1 MHGTILANSV
11 GICHGRPEVSSVLCL
26 WHPSVALATG
36 AAFLAPVQ
44 VTACS
49 ERRSSTPVK
58 FPPVMVRVRLWVFK
72 DGPCGY
78 MFTHHCLGS
87 LGVKRLPA
95 MSSLSVASCQEGACP
110 RFWWSRIRRLWPTCT
125 VSTWLNEPYEVS
137 IASTWSEA
145 QAMLGELTPDL
156 MLLDVQL
163 PDGDGLQLLRDLKA
177 RGAETQTVVMTAHG
191 SINVAVDAMR
201 DGAYDFL
208 VKPFNQDRL
217 LRTLHNALEAKS
229 LRYQVEEFKKTE
241 RPKYHNIVG
250 SSLPLQAV
258 YRTIDAAAPTNA
270 TVFIMGETGTG
281 KELVAQSVHAQS
293 TRRDRN
299 FVVLNCAAIPK
310 DLIESEIFG
319 HVKGAFTGASE
330 SRDGAAKLADKG
342 TLFLDEIGEMDLAL
356 QGKLLRFLQ
365 SGTFNRVGAS
375 KTEEVDVR
383 IVCAT
388 NRDPWQEVKR
398 GNFREDLYYRLNVI
412 PVTLP
417 PLRERGDDII
427 EIAELFLD
435 QFAREMGRDFEALS
449 DEARDVFLNYAW
461 PGNVRQLQNV
471 VRNIVVLHNAKVVE
485 AHMIPP
491 LEEASPSAD
500 VSMSRADTVA
510 LPATSASASK
520 PAPEQDEYLIALPD
534 LVPMWQIEQMMVD
547 AALARFDGNV
557 NKAAAL
563 LEISPSSIYRKRK
576 TTK

>member
-1 MHGTILANSV
+1 MPTLLVVEDS
-11 GICHGRPEVSSVLCL
+11 
-26 WHPSVALATG
+26 
-36 AAFLAPVQ
+36 
-44 VTACS
+44 
-49 ERRSSTPVK
+49 
-58 FPPVMVRVRLWVFK
+58 
-72 DGPCGY
+72 
-78 MFTHHCLGS
+78 
-87 LGVKRLPA
+87 PA
-95 MSSLSVASCQEGACP
+95 MAHMYREYLV
-110 RFWWSRIRRLWPTCT
+110 
-125 VSTWLNEPYEVS
+125 NEPYEVS

-145 QAMLGELTPDL
+145 QALLGKLTPDL

-177 RGAETQTVVMTAHG
+177 RDANTQTVVMTAHG
-191 SINVAVDAMR
+191 SINIAVDAMR
-201 DGAYDFL
+201 DGAHDFL

-217 LRTLHNALEAKS
+217 LRTLHNALEAKA
-229 LRYQVEEFKKTE
+229 LRSQVDEFKKTE

-281 KELVAQSVHAQS
+281 KELVAQSVHSQS

-342 TLFLDEIGEMDLAL
+342 TLFLDEIGEMDLTL

-449 DEARDVFLNYAW
+449 NEARDVFLNYAW

-471 VRNIVVLHNAKVVE
+471 VRNIVVLHDAKVVE

-491 LEEASPSAD
+491 LEEASLLAD
-500 VSMSRADTVA
+500 ALSSRADTVA
-510 LPATSASASK
+510 LPVTSASTSK
-520 PAPEQDEYLIALPD
+520 SEPEQDQYLIALPD

>member
-1 MHGTILANSV
+1 
-11 GICHGRPEVSSVLCL
+11 
-26 WHPSVALATG
+26 
-36 AAFLAPVQ
+36 
-44 VTACS
+44 
-49 ERRSSTPVK
+49 
-58 FPPVMVRVRLWVFK
+58 
-72 DGPCGY
+72 
-78 MFTHHCLGS
+78 
-87 LGVKRLPA
+87 
-95 MSSLSVASCQEGACP
+95 
-110 RFWWSRIRRLWPTCT
+110 
-125 VSTWLNEPYEVS
+125 
-137 IASTWSEA
+137 
-145 QAMLGELTPDL
+145 
-156 MLLDVQL
+156 
-163 PDGDGLQLLRDLKA
+163 
-177 RGAETQTVVMTAHG
+177 
-191 SINVAVDAMR
+191 
-201 DGAYDFL
+201 
-208 VKPFNQDRL
+208 
-217 LRTLHNALEAKS
+217 
-229 LRYQVEEFKKTE
+229 
-241 RPKYHNIVG
+241 
-250 SSLPLQAV
+250 
-258 YRTIDAAAPTNA
+258 
-270 TVFIMGETGTG
+270 MGETGTG

-435 QFAREMGRDFEALS
+435 QFAREMGRDFETLS

-510 LPATSASASK
+510 LPATSASVSK

-576 TTK
+576 TSK

>member
-1 MHGTILANSV
+1 MPTLLVVEDS
-11 GICHGRPEVSSVLCL
+11 
-26 WHPSVALATG
+26 
-36 AAFLAPVQ
+36 
-44 VTACS
+44 
-49 ERRSSTPVK
+49 
-58 FPPVMVRVRLWVFK
+58 
-72 DGPCGY
+72 
-78 MFTHHCLGS
+78 
-87 LGVKRLPA
+87 PA
-95 MSSLSVASCQEGACP
+95 MAHMYREYLA
-110 RFWWSRIRRLWPTCT
+110 
-125 VSTWLNEPYEVS
+125 NEPYEVS
-137 IASTWSEA
+137 IASTLSEA
-145 QAMLGELTPDL
+145 QAMLGELAPDL

-177 RGAETQTVVMTAHG
+177 YGAESQTVVMTAHG

-217 LRTLHNALEAKS
+217 IRTLHNALEAKS

-435 QFAREMGRDFEALS
+435 QFAREMGRDFETLS

-500 VSMSRADTVA
+500 VPMSRADTVA

>member
-1 MHGTILANSV
+1 MPTLLVVEDS
-11 GICHGRPEVSSVLCL
+11 
-26 WHPSVALATG
+26 
-36 AAFLAPVQ
+36 
-44 VTACS
+44 
-49 ERRSSTPVK
+49 
-58 FPPVMVRVRLWVFK
+58 
-72 DGPCGY
+72 
-78 MFTHHCLGS
+78 
-87 LGVKRLPA
+87 PA
-95 MSSLSVASCQEGACP
+95 MAHMYREFLVK
-110 RFWWSRIRRLWPTCT
+110 
-125 VSTWLNEPYEVS
+125 EPYDVTV
-137 IASTWSEA
+137 AATWSEA
-145 QAMLGELTPDL
+145 KSVLEEATPDL

-163 PDGDGLQLLRDLKA
+163 PDGDGLELLRDLQSRKA
-177 RGAETQTVVMTAHG
+177 ATQTVVMTAHG

-208 VKPFNQDRL
+208 VKPFNQERL
-217 LRTLHNALEAKS
+217 LRTLHNAQEAKA
-229 LRYQVEEFKKTE
+229 LRYQVQEFKKTE

-293 TRRDRN
+293 PRRERN

-330 SRDGAAKLADKG
+330 SRDGAAKLADRG

-388 NRDPWQEVKR
+388 NRDPWQEVKK

-427 EIAELFLD
+427 EIAQLFLE
-435 QFAREMGRDFEALS
+435 QYASEMGRGFEKIGP
-449 DEARDVFLNYAW
+449 EARDFFLNYAW

-471 VRNIVVLHNAKVVE
+471 IRNIVVLHDAKVVE
-485 AHMIPP
+485 ANMIPP
-491 LEEASPSAD
+491 LEEAPAVESALAPR
-500 VSMSRADTVA
+500 SETAAM
-510 LPATSASASK
+510 PAGTLGNVEGAPTTS
-520 PAPEQDEYLIALPD
+520 DYLIALHD

-576 TTK
+576 TSK

>member
-1 MHGTILANSV
+1 MPTLLVVEDS
-11 GICHGRPEVSSVLCL
+11 
-26 WHPSVALATG
+26 
-36 AAFLAPVQ
+36 
-44 VTACS
+44 
-49 ERRSSTPVK
+49 
-58 FPPVMVRVRLWVFK
+58 
-72 DGPCGY
+72 
-78 MFTHHCLGS
+78 
-87 LGVKRLPA
+87 PA
-95 MSSLSVASCQEGACP
+95 MAHMYREYLV
-110 RFWWSRIRRLWPTCT
+110 
-125 VSTWLNEPYEVS
+125 NEPYEVS

-145 QAMLGELTPDL
+145 QALLGKLTPDL

-177 RGAETQTVVMTAHG
+177 RDANTQTVVMTAHG

-217 LRTLHNALEAKS
+217 LRTVHSALEAKA
-229 LRYQVEEFKKTE
+229 LRSQVEEFKKTE

-299 FVVLNCAAIPK
+299 FVVLNCAAIPR

-330 SRDGAAKLADKG
+330 NRDGAAKLADKG
-342 TLFLDEIGEMDLAL
+342 TLFLDEIGEMDLSL

-449 DEARDVFLNYAW
+449 NEARDVFLNYAW

-471 VRNIVVLHNAKVVE
+471 VRNIVVLHDAKVVE

-491 LEEASPSAD
+491 LEEASLLAD
-500 VSMSRADTVA
+500 ALSSRADTVA
-510 LPATSASASK
+510 LPVTSASTSK
-520 PAPEQDEYLIALPD
+520 SEPEQDQYLIALPD

>member
-1 MHGTILANSV
+1 MAHMYREYLA
-11 GICHGRPEVSSVLCL
+11 
-26 WHPSVALATG
+26 
-36 AAFLAPVQ
+36 
-44 VTACS
+44 
-49 ERRSSTPVK
+49 
-58 FPPVMVRVRLWVFK
+58 
-72 DGPCGY
+72 
-78 MFTHHCLGS
+78 
-87 LGVKRLPA
+87 
-95 MSSLSVASCQEGACP
+95 
-110 RFWWSRIRRLWPTCT
+110 
-125 VSTWLNEPYEVS
+125 NEPYEVS

-145 QAMLGELTPDL
+145 QAMLGELAPDL
-156 MLLDVQL
+156 LLLDVQL

-177 RGAETQTVVMTAHG
+177 RGAETQAVVMTAHG

-435 QFAREMGRDFEALS
+435 QFAREMGRDFETLS